1 LIQKFPIRTLHLS
14 NSRKTEIGFAKNGSK
29 SDVPAKG
36 RHLQEGTPMTAIDHA
51 GGAVDAAPGLLDRDR
66 IVAGPLFTRWLVPPA
81 ALAIHLCIG
90 MAYGMSVFWLP
101 MTKLIANAPAACAGI
116 SFGDELFTTTCNW
129 TVPSVT
135 HIFEIFIAV
144 LGISAAIWGGWLE
157 HAGPRKAGF
166 IAALCWGGGLVLMG
180 LAIPLHQLWLIF
192 IIAVVCGVGQG
203 LGYITPVSTL
213 IKWFP
218 DRRGM
223 ATGFAIMG
231 YGGGAMIGAPLAVWL
246 MTHFTSGDI
255 PGVSMTLIVMG
266 VIYFLVMCAGAFGFR
281 VAPTGWRPT
290 GWTATAQS
298 NAMITQ
304 RHVHLSRVWGIPQF
318 WLIWGVLCMNVTA
331 GIAVIAMA
339 SPMLQD
345 VFGAKLLGIDST
357 AALTAAQKGAIVAA
371 AAGLV
376 GLISLFNSLGR
387 IFWASLSDKMGRK
400 NTYYTFFVLGII
412 LYCLLP
418 TWGHLGLALLF
429 VASICVILT
438 MYGGGFATVPAYLA
452 DIFGTQMVGAIHG
465 RLITSWSVA
474 GVIGP
479 MIIAGLRQF
488 ELDHGVPHNLV
499 YDVTLYVMA
508 GLLFIGLICNFFIKP
523 VDPKYNMTD
532 EELARERALQREDR
546 ISGNVDTAARGGF
559 GAGAALAWL
568 GVGIP
573 FCIGLWIA
581 LEKAAALF

>member
-1 LIQKFPIRTLHLS
+1 MTTIEQA
-14 NSRKTEIGFAKNGSK
+14 G
-29 SDVPAKG
+29 DVVG
-36 RHLQEGTPMTAIDHA
+36 R
-51 GGAVDAAPGLLDRDR
+51 APGFLDRDR
-66 IVAGPLFTRWLVPPA
+66 IVAGPRFTRWLVPPA

-101 MTKLIANAPAACAGI
+101 MTRLIPNAPATCAGM
-116 SFGDELFTTTCNW
+116 SFSAELFTTTCNW

-144 LGISAAIWGGWLE
+144 LGIAAAIWGGWLE
-157 HAGPRKAGF
+157 HAGPRRAGF
-166 IAALCWGGGLVLMG
+166 IAALCWGGGLILLG
-180 LAIPLHQLWLIF
+180 LAVSIHQLWLVYLISIF
-192 IIAVVCGVGQG
+192 CGIGQG

-246 MTHFTSGDI
+246 TAHFANNGV
-255 PGVSMTLIVMG
+255 PGVSLSLMSLG
-266 VIYFLVMCAGAFGFR
+266 VIYFLAMSAGAFGFR
-281 VAPTGWRPT
+281 VAPTGWHPT
-290 GWTATAQS
+290 GWTPSAAQES

-304 RHVHLSRVWGIPQF
+304 RHVHLDRVWGIPQF
-318 WLIWGVLCMNVTA
+318 WLIWGVLCLNVTA

-345 VFGAKLLGIDST
+345 VFGGKLLGINT
-357 AALTAAQKGAIVAA
+357 TTALTVAQRGALAAA

-376 GLISLFNSLGR
+376 GLISMFNSLGR
-387 IFWASLSDKMGRK
+387 IFWASLSDKIGRK
-400 NTYYTFFVLGII
+400 NTYYTFFILGII

-418 TWGHLGLALLF
+418 TWGHLGLPLLF
-429 VASICVILT
+429 VLSICVILT

-465 RLITSWSVA
+465 RLITAWSVA
-474 GVIGP
+474 GVVGP
-479 MIIAGLRQF
+479 MIIASLRQF

-499 YDVTLYVMA
+499 YDLTLYIMA
-508 GLLFIGLICNFFIKP
+508 GLLFAGLVCNFFVKP
-523 VDPKYNMTD
+523 VDPKHHMTE
-532 EELARERALQREDR
+532 EELTRERALQREDR
-546 ISGNVDTAARGGF
+546 IAGNADSAARGRF
-559 GAGAALAWL
+559 GVGAILAWL
-568 GVGIP
+568 AVGIP

-581 LEKAAALF
+581 IEKAAVLF